1 MKINFKLFYNF
12 ETFMTSLA
20 HSGCCAVLL
29 HTVDDE
35 FYNCLEQQKQQ
46 LLSSA
51 FESNISFT
59 LSVFLLFFLFL
70 SLFLSLF
77 LTFMI
82 TYILAVF
89 LFLPI

>member
-29 HTVDDE
+29 HTVLVDDE
-35 FYNCLEQQKQQ
+35 FHNCLEQQKQQ

-59 LSVFLLFFLFL
+59 LSFFLLFFLFL
-70 SLFLSLF
+70 SLFLS
-77 LTFMI
+77 FML

-89 LFLPI
+89 LFLLI